1 MNTIIKSISIGIF
14 TIATAASF
22 SAQKIDA
29 KAKTL
34 LDAVS
39 SQYKSKNNV
48 YLKFVYGTG
57 TGKKVTKTEPGIC
70 YSAKDKYKLKIMGTE
85 QIFDGNKIY
94 NISAEDQEVTVAK
107 PTGSEQMFSPLTY
120 IEEYKKGYN
129 VKYVGKINVNGVSAD
144 LIKLTPT
151 TKNGIK
157 EVNLFVNA
165 AKKQLVKLE
174 QFSTDNTVSVIA
186 ISEYKENQTLNNTM
200 FSFDKNQY
208 KNYLVTE
215 L

>member
-14 TIATAASF
+14 TIATAAIF
-22 SAQKIDA
+22 SAQKIDE

-57 TGKKVTKTEPGIC
+57 TGKKVTKTEPGIF

-94 NISAEDQEVTVAK
+94 NISAEDQEVIVAK

-129 VKYVGKINVNGVSAD
+129 VKYVGQINVNGVNAD

-200 FSFDKNQY
+200 FTFDKNQY